1 MKDLTNRE
9 FKQITSSNSQ
19 KFEGKLAIGGRTSQ
33 LQSAPK
39 LPLETA
45 TIRGKEQRTRS
56 SANWEEQYLKTPR
69 APSNSPSGTS
79 NSPLLFSN
87 RRDTDQAEEWILRG
101 RGFAVNGIGGNSGRP
116 LCPAFLPPLPL
127 WKPGEE
133 ARRGG
138 RRRRPWHFICRLRSP
153 PLLTP
158 RGLQNRILSAQ
169 QRANPSRR
177 SPGGLPGSSQLVTLP

>member
-116 LCPAFLPPLPL
+116 CARVPPPPL
-127 WKPGEE
+127 WKPGAEGEE
-133 ARRGG
+133 GG
-138 RRRRPWHFICRLRSP
+138 RHFICSSVLP

-169 QRANPSRR
+169 QRANLSRR
-177 SPGGLPGSSQLVTLP
+177 SSGGLPGSSQLVTLP